1 MMGVMANK
9 SVVMAGVNIFE
20 QLPCWGTASFLSK
33 GQSGAWE
40 DQCAADVTCRTAS
53 SGLGPSPHTE
63 HASSSFVVGV
73 AERPVERLFSS
84 PRSRGGGGGGGGAR
98 WGWAVGIRKYEAH
111 RKLRVSGDAGNRE
124 GQIPEKLWRRNG
136 EGLTT

>member
-1 MMGVMANK
+1 MMGIMANK

-20 QLPCWGTASFLSK
+20 QLACWGTAGFLSK

-63 HASSSFVVGV
+63 RASSSFVVGV

-84 PRSRGGGGGGGGAR
+84 PVPGAGAGGGWGRGTVGVGGGNQEIGSS
-98 WGWAVGIRKYEAH
+98 E
-111 RKLRVSGDAGNRE
+111 
-124 GQIPEKLWRRNG
+124 
-136 EGLTT
+136 